1 METESVSKL
10 DGNVQR
16 GSLLASFP
24 RDFPRENEEGNRGRV
39 GTSTLGPPG
48 KGSGHSSAGWTRRNG
63 QRGIVGKKSKKL
75 WSRVGSFLSR
85 RAREMAPDQKG
96 GTRGKEGGRSGSYK

>member
-1 METESVSKL
+1 MSRNSMETCNEDL
-10 DGNVQR
+10 Y
-16 GSLLASFP
+16 LLVFRAISREKTRKGIEGGLERP
-24 RDFPRENEEGNRGRV
+24 R
-39 GTSTLGPPG
+39 SG